1 MIERW
6 KRLTR
11 QQRQMLAGV
20 LVVAIVRDGRR
31 ATVRIPID
39 EAVPARRR

>member
-1 MIERW
+1 MLGNAKIGSIAT
-6 KRLTR
+6 LT
-11 QQRQMLAGV
+11 
-20 LVVAIVRDGRR
+20 IVRDGRR